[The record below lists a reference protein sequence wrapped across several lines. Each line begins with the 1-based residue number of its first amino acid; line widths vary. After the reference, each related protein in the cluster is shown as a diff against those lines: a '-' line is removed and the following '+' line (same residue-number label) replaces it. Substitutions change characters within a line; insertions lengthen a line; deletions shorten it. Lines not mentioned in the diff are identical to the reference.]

1 MGPRRETRVEAD
13 GRTLT
18 LSNLDKVLYP
28 EAGFTKAGVIDYYR
42 RVAPALLPHL
52 TGRALTLLR
61 FPDGVEA
68 EGFFEKNCPQH
79 RPEWVRTADYH
90 HRSDDTVTTHCVVD
104 DLATLVWLAN
114 LAALE
119 LHAPMA
125 RAVDPDRPTCI
136 VFDLDPGPPA
146 GFADSAR
153 IALTL
158 REALASLDLD
168 AAPKASG
175 KKGLHVY
182 LPLNDPDGP
191 DQAAARDFAHAV
203 AEVLARRNPEAV
215 VTRMDKALRRGR
227 VFVDWSQN
235 ARHKT
240 TVAVYS
246 LRATPRPAVSAPLTW
261 SDVEAAADTGASP
274 DLAPDAVLDRVGRDG
289 DLFAAVLELRQHLPD
304 LAEGLSGK
312 PM

>member
-1 MGPRRETRVEAD
+1 MGPRRETRVEVD

-28 EAGFTKAGVIDYYR
+28 EAGFTKAAVIDYYR
-42 RVAPALLPHL
+42 RVAPVLLPHL
-52 TGRALTLLR
+52 AGRGLTLLR
-61 FPDGVEA
+61 FPDGIDA

-79 RPEWVRTADYH
+79 RPVWVHTADYE

-104 DLATLVWLAN
+104 DLPTLVWLAN

-125 RAVDPDRPTCI
+125 RAVDPDRPTAV

-153 IALTL
+153 IALAL
-158 REALASLDLD
+158 REVLAGLDLR
-168 AAPKASG
+168 AVPKRSG
-175 KKGLHVY
+175 KKGTHVY

-191 DQAAARDFAHAV
+191 DHETARDFAHAI
-203 AEVLARRNPEAV
+203 AQVLARRDPEAV
-215 VTRMDKALRRGR
+215 VTRMDKALRPGK

-240 TVAVYS
+240 TVAAYS
-246 LRATPRPAVSAPLTW
+246 LRAAPQPAVSAPLTW
-261 SDVEAAADTGASP
+261 SDVEAAAAGDVLPGIAP
-274 DLAPDAVLDRVGRDG
+274 EDILARVEHEG
-289 DLFAAVLELRQHLPD
+289 DLFAAVLDERQQLP
-304 LAEGLSGK
+304 AGTSV
-312 PM
+312 

>member
-1 MGPRRETRVEAD
+1 MGPRRDTPVEVD

-28 EAGFTKAGVIDYYR
+28 EAGFTKARVIDYYR
-42 RVAPALLPHL
+42 RVAPVLLPHL

-79 RPEWVRTADYH
+79 RPEWVPTADYR

-104 DLATLVWLAN
+104 DLPTLVWLAN

-125 RAVDPDRPTCI
+125 RAVDPDRPTGV

-153 IALTL
+153 IALAL
-158 REALASLDLD
+158 REVLASLDLE
-168 AAPKASG
+168 ATPKASG

-191 DQAAARDFAHAV
+191 DHAAARAFAHAV
-203 AEVLARRNPEAV
+203 AEVLARRNPDAV
-215 VTRMDKALRRGR
+215 VTRMDKTLRHGK

-274 DLAPDAVLDRVGRDG
+274 DLAPDAILDRVERDG
-289 DLFAAVLELRQHLPD
+289 DPFAAVLDVRQQLPD
-304 LAEGLSGK
+304 LAGDLIGK
-312 PM
+312 SM

>member
-28 EAGFTKAGVIDYYR
+28 EAGFTKAGMIDYYR

-104 DLATLVWLAN
+104 DLPTLVWLAN

-125 RAVDPDRPTCI
+125 RAVDPDRPTCV

-158 REALASLDLD
+158 REVLASLDLD

-175 KKGLHVY
+175 KKGLHIY

-191 DQAAARDFAHAV
+191 DHAAARDFAHAV
-203 AEVLARRNPEAV
+203 AEILARRNPETV
-215 VTRMDKALRRGR
+215 VTRMDKALRRGK

-261 SDVEAAADTGASP
+261 SDVEAAADTGAFP
-274 DLAPDAVLDRVGRDG
+274 DLAPDAVLDRVEREG

-304 LAEGLSGK
+304 LAEGLTGR

>member
-1 MGPRRETRVEAD
+1 MGPRSETRVEVD

-28 EAGFTKAGVIDYYR
+28 EAGFTKARVIDYYR

-68 EGFFEKNCPQH
+68 EGFFEKTCPQH
-79 RPEWVRTADYH
+79 RPEWVHTADYE

-104 DLATLVWLAN
+104 DLPTLVWLAN

-125 RAVDPDRPTCI
+125 RAVHPDRPTAV

-153 IALTL
+153 VALAL
-158 REALASLDLD
+158 REVLAGLALQ

-191 DQAAARDFAHAV
+191 DHAAARDFAHAV
-203 AEVLARRNPEAV
+203 AEVLARRDPETV
-215 VTRMDKALRRGR
+215 VTRMDKARRRGK

-246 LRATPRPAVSAPLTW
+246 LRATPQPAVSAPLTW
-261 SDVEAAADTGASP
+261 PDIEAAAGGGGSP
-274 DLAPDAVLDRVGRDG
+274 SLAPGDVLTRFESEG
-289 DLFAAVLELRQHLPD
+289 DLFAAVLDRRQRLPD
-304 LAEGLSGK
+304 LAGNLAGNTV
-312 PM
+312 

>member
-1 MGPRRETRVEAD
+1 MGPRRETRVEVD
-13 GRTLT
+13 GRPLT

-28 EAGFTKAGVIDYYR
+28 ESGFTKARVIDYYR
-42 RVAPALLPHL
+42 QAAPVLLPHL
-52 TGRALTLLR
+52 AGRALTLLR

-79 RPEWVRTADYH
+79 RPEWVHTADYR

-104 DLATLVWLAN
+104 DLPTLVWLAN
-114 LAALE
+114 LAVLE

-125 RAVDPDRPTCI
+125 RAVDPDRPTGV

-153 IALTL
+153 VALAL
-158 REALASLDLD
+158 RELLASFDLE
-168 AAPKASG
+168 ATPKASG

-191 DQAAARDFAHAV
+191 DHTAARDFAHAV
-203 AEVLARRNPEAV
+203 AQVLARRNPAAV
-215 VTRMDKALRRGR
+215 VTKMDKALRRGK

-261 SDVEAAADTGASP
+261 SEVEAAADTGASP
-274 DLAPDAVLDRVGRDG
+274 DLAPDAVLDRVEREG
-289 DLFAAVLELRQHLPD
+289 DLFAAVLERRQRLPD
-304 LAEGLSGK
+304 LAGDLTGNS
-312 PM
+312 M